1 MTGINSFIAS
11 YMLNYR
17 DIWNKRMESLE
28 NYLKRMTADE
38 KKNNH
43 S

>member
-11 YMLNYR
+11 YMLNYQEV
-17 DIWNKRMESLE
+17 WNQRLDSLE
-28 NYLKRMTADE
+28 NYMKRMTANV

>member
-17 DIWNKRMESLE
+17 DVWNKRLYSLE
-28 NYLKRMTADE
+28 NYMKRMTVDE